1 MAAKPHQPD
10 AKTNMDRMYRHQR
23 YIYDVTR
30 RYYLLGR
37 LQMIQGLNAPA
48 NGTVL
53 EIGCG
58 TAWNLIQ
65 AAAFNPE
72 ARYFGFDV
80 SAEMLITAQA
90 NIARSP
96 HRERITV
103 GQGDATSF
111 TPAGLFGT
119 DQLAGGT
126 FDRVFASYTLSMI
139 PQWLQVLEQAVASI
153 APNGSLHIVDFG
165 AAAGLPAPVRRAVH
179 WWLAQFDVTP
189 RTTLK
194 TAVDLLAARH
204 NLHCVHSE
212 LYRGYAQHAVLT
224 ARRR

>member
-1 MAAKPHQPD
+1 MTAMPHQPD

-48 NGTVL
+48 DGTVL

-65 AAAFNPE
+65 AAAINPK
-72 ARYFGFDV
+72 ARYYGFDV
-80 SAEMLITAQA
+80 SAEMLITARA

-96 HRERITV
+96 HRDRIIV

-111 TPAGLFGT
+111 TPARVFGT
-119 DQLAGGT
+119 DQLPGGT

-139 PQWLQVLEQAVASI
+139 PQWPQVLEQAVTSM
-153 APNGSLHIVDFG
+153 APTGSLHIVDFG
-165 AAAGLPAPVRRAVH
+165 AASRLPAPVRRAVH
-179 WWLAQFDVTP
+179 AWLAQFDVTP

-194 TAVDLLAARH
+194 TALTVLAARH

-212 LYRGYAQHAVLT
+212 LYRGYAQYAVLT
-224 ARRR
+224 AQRR